1 MNVGDIVVL
10 SEKEVRDAFVDHMG
24 EEYNPYEPF
33 HQEELMDIRRRLLED
48 YQFGIILK
56 QLGDYRYSVYWMP
69 GGGII
74 NDYKTSFERLR

>member
-10 SEKEVRDAFVDHMG
+10 SEKEVRDAFVDHVG
-24 EEYNPYEPF
+24 DEYDPEEPF
-33 HQEELMDIRRRLLED
+33 HQEELEDIRRRLLED

-56 QLGDYRYSVYWMP
+56 QVREDLYSVYWMP

-74 NDYKTSFERLR
+74 NDYETAFERLR